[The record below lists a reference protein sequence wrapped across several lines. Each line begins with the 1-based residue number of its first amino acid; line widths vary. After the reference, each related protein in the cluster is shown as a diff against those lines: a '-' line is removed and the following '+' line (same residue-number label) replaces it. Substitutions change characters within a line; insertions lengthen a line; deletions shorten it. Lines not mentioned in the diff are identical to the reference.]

1 MRISELLQNIDAVVH
16 VEGRLEHVVTRA
28 EVGDLLSFVMGEA
41 SEGSL
46 WVTVQ
51 THLNVAAVAVL
62 KEIPLIIVAGARVP
76 DPALISRCEIE
87 GISLISVKESIFAIC
102 KKLVECGIV
111 G

>member
-1 MRISELLQNIDAVVH
+1 MKISELILNLNAIVH
-16 VEGRLEHVVTRA
+16 VEGALENIVTRA

-62 KEIPLIIVAGARVP
+62 KEIPLIIVAGSRIP
-76 DPALISRCEIE
+76 DPALVSRCEIE
-87 GISLISVKESIFAIC
+87 GISLVSVNESVFATC
-102 KKLVECGIV
+102 KKLVECDIV